1 MLSFQ
6 KSEKRWSIC
15 NPPPARDSFLAAE
28 RNGALAMPPRPAAMF
43 NVNEKDRAWV
53 DAQCTPHPLKS
64 FLQKLTLTRARERI
78 GKKTYVRATGYV
90 SEPFD
95 RALKPE
101 PVSENASADR
111 LVALAPTSWS
121 VLTSTMT

>member
-1 MLSFQ
+1 
-6 KSEKRWSIC
+6 
-15 NPPPARDSFLAAE
+15 
-28 RNGALAMPPRPAAMF
+28 MF

-53 DAQCTPHPLKS
+53 DAQCTPHALKS
-64 FLQKLTLTRARERI
+64 FLQKLTLTRARQRI